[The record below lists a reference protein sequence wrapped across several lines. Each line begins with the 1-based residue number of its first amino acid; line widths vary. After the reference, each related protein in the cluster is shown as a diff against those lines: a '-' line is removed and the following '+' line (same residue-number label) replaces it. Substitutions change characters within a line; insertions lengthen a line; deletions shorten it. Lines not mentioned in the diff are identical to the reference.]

1 MKNLPSILNIWS
13 GAIYQEIDIDRI
25 DTVVTNDDFNFMEQ
39 AAQCYLVEY
48 DNDIWSW
55 KLFSSFPYEYDLGK
69 FFFTELMKEDPPN
82 DINRYFND
90 AKLENPKIWN
100 TALTLVDLKKQTPPV
115 FFKNYEGQ
123 TEKSSHLFIYRETFD
138 NTCTVFR
145 GGLTLIN
152 SMSGIA
158 PQWLNVFDTHAPR
171 RRDKLKLFT
180 PLPSNLSED
189 DLQNKAIPD
198 ISQSLGTELMA
209 EHLGHAVRKK
219 FNGSINAHINI
230 NAKMM
235 GGKFL
240 VSEEKARQ
248 MIEDW
253 IEKTDFDLFEND
265 TKIGMK
271 FLTEVIPNII
281 D

>member
-1 MKNLPSILNIWS
+1 MIDSSTILNIWA
-13 GAIYQEIDIDRI
+13 GAIYQETDIDRI
-25 DTVVTNDDFNFMEQ
+25 DALVTDDDFHFMEQ
-39 AAQCYLVEY
+39 AARCYLVKY

-55 KLFSSFPYEYDLGK
+55 RLFSSFPPEYGLGK
-69 FFFTELMKEDPPN
+69 SLFTGLMKEDTPN
-82 DINRYFND
+82 YNNRYFND
-90 AKLENPKIWN
+90 AEVENPKNWN
-100 TALTLVDLKKQTPPV
+100 TALTLVDIQNQPPPV

-138 NTCTVFR
+138 NICTVFR

-158 PQWLNVFDTHAPR
+158 PQWLNIFNTHAPR
-171 RRDKLKLFT
+171 VIDRLKLFI
-180 PLPSNLSED
+180 PLPSDLSED
-189 DLQNKAIPD
+189 DLKNEAIPN
-198 ISQSLGTELMA
+198 ISQFLGTKEMA
-209 EHLGHAVRKK
+209 EHLGYAVRKK

-253 IEKTDFDLFEND
+253 IETTDFDAFEND
-265 TKIGMK
+265 EKIGMK
-271 FLTEVIPNII
+271 FLTEVIAEII